1 MMPAL
6 FNIRKSVTQSHKEG
20 LHARSGEVDFVKRFN
35 IFGLSGIN
43 DSMLSACMTLADICL
58 Y

>member
-1 MMPAL
+1 MMPAP

-35 IFGLSGIN
+35 IFGLTGIY
-43 DSMLSACMTLADICL
+43 DGVLSECMTLADIYL